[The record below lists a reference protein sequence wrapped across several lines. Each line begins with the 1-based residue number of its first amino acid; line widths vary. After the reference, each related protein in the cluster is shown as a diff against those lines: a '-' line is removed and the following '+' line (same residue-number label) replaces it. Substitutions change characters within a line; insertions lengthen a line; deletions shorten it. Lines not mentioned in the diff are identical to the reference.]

1 MLKSRVRHSQN
12 FPSRIVPRTIS
23 TMESKAPSSVKPRE
37 RSLNVPNAIT
47 FARLLLSFVLF
58 ALIQSNRAWLWAT
71 GLFVFAVATDVL
83 DGYIARRYQ
92 LITQLGRIL
101 DPFVDKFITS
111 GTFLFLL
118 PHPQSGVTPWMVVIV
133 LGREM
138 LVTSLRGF
146 LETQGA
152 DFSAS
157 ASGKLKM
164 FLQCAAA
171 TVSLLSM
178 EPACAA
184 WSIAGLSFPLARD
197 ILLWLMVAVTVWSG
211 VDYVRR
217 AIQILR
223 TNG

>member
-1 MLKSRVRHSQN
+1 M
-12 FPSRIVPRTIS
+12 
-23 TMESKAPSSVKPRE
+23 
-37 RSLNVPNAIT
+37 
-47 FARLLLSFVLF
+47 LSFVLF
-58 ALIQSNRAWLWAT
+58 ALIQAGNAWIWAA

-118 PHPQSGVTPWMVVIV
+118 PHPESGVTPWMVVIV

-146 LETQGA
+146 LEQQGA

-164 FLQCAAA
+164 FLQCVAA
-171 TVSLLSM
+171 TASLLSLSPM
-178 EPACAA
+178 FLA
-184 WSIAGLSFPLARD
+184 WSVAGTSFSELRD
-197 ILLWLMVAVTVWSG
+197 ILLWTMVAVTVWSG

-217 AIQILR
+217 AIQLLR
-223 TNG
+223 TTG

>member
-1 MLKSRVRHSQN
+1 MEPVTTDTTSR
-12 FPSRIVPRTIS
+12 
-23 TMESKAPSSVKPRE
+23 PRE
-37 RSLNVPNAIT
+37 RSLNVPNTIT
-47 FARLLLSFVLF
+47 ISRLFLSFVLF
-58 ALIQSNRAWLWAT
+58 GLIHARAAWVWSA

-118 PHPQSGVTPWMVVIV
+118 PIPESGVNPWMVVIV

-146 LETQGA
+146 LEQQGA

-164 FLQCAAA
+164 FLQCAAI
-171 TVSLLSM
+171 TVSLLSLD
-178 EPACAA
+178 PRLAHWSAA
-184 WSIAGLSFPLARD
+184 GISFTQFRD
-197 ILLWLMVAVTVWSG
+197 VLLWVMVAVTVWSG
-211 VDYVRR
+211 IDYVRR
-217 AIQILR
+217 AIGLLMPN
-223 TNG
+223 TKSE

>member
-1 MLKSRVRHSQN
+1 M
-12 FPSRIVPRTIS
+12 
-23 TMESKAPSSVKPRE
+23 SVKQWRLFRVALPNTIVLMNSPSESSRPHE
-37 RSLNVPNAIT
+37 RSLNLPNAIT
-47 FARLLLSFVLF
+47 FSRLLLSFVLF
-58 ALIQSNRAWLWAT
+58 ALIQSGHAWLWAA

-83 DGYIARRYQ
+83 DGYIARRYK

-118 PHPQSGVTPWMVVIV
+118 PLPNSGVTPWMVVIV

-157 ASGKLKM
+157 ASGKFKM
-164 FLQCAAA
+164 FLQCVAA
-171 TVSLLSM
+171 TVCLLSLD
-178 EPACAA
+178 PTFAS
-184 WSIAGLSFPLARD
+184 WSFAGVSFTLFRD
-197 ILLWLMVAVTVWSG
+197 ILLWSMVAVTVWSG

-217 AIQILR
+217 AIQLLSA
-223 TNG
+223 TG

>member
-1 MLKSRVRHSQN
+1 MSDIHQT
-12 FPSRIVPRTIS
+12 P
-23 TMESKAPSSVKPRE
+23 E

-47 FARLLLSFVLF
+47 LSRLLLSFVLF
-58 ALIQSNRAWLWAT
+58 ALIESGAAWLWAA

-83 DGYIARRYQ
+83 DGYIARKYN

-101 DPFVDKFITS
+101 DPFVDKFITG

-118 PHPQSGVTPWMVVIV
+118 PHSASGVIPWMVVIV

-146 LETQGA
+146 LEQKGA

-171 TVSLLSM
+171 TASLLSLA
-178 EPACAA
+178 PGFSAL
-184 WSIAGLSFPLARD
+184 SIAGVSFLLIRD
-197 ILLWLMVAVTVWSG
+197 VLLWSMVAATVWSG
-211 VDYVRR
+211 YDYVLR
-217 AIQILR
+217 AIELLR
-223 TNG
+223 KTG

>member
-1 MLKSRVRHSQN
+1 MN
-12 FPSRIVPRTIS
+12 PPSP
-23 TMESKAPSSVKPRE
+23 ESNRLRE
-37 RSLNVPNAIT
+37 RSFNVPNAIT
-47 FARLLLSFVLF
+47 LSRLLLSFVLF
-58 ALIQSNRAWLWAT
+58 ALIQSGRAWVWAA
-71 GLFVFAVATDVL
+71 GLFVFAVITDVL
-83 DGYIARRYQ
+83 DGYIARRYK

-118 PHPQSGVTPWMVVIV
+118 PRPESGVTPWMVVIV

-164 FLQCAAA
+164 FLQCVAA
-171 TVSLLSM
+171 TASLLSLDQN
-178 EPACAA
+178 CAG
-184 WSIAGLSFPLARD
+184 WSLAGIGFSQLRD
-197 ILLWLMVAVTVWSG
+197 VLLWSMVAITVWSG
-211 VDYVRR
+211 IVYVRR
-217 AIQILR
+217 AIQLLSVA
-223 TNG
+223 G

>member
-1 MLKSRVRHSQN
+1 MSIS
-12 FPSRIVPRTIS
+12 FPRGLFPAGPANKIAEMEPVITEPRR
-23 TMESKAPSSVKPRE
+23 PRE

-47 FARLLLSFVLF
+47 ISRLFLSFVLF
-58 ALIQSNRAWLWAT
+58 ALIQARVAWLWSA

-83 DGYIARRYQ
+83 DGYIARRYK

-118 PHPQSGVTPWMVVIV
+118 PIPESGVTPWMVVIV

-152 DFSAS
+152 DFSAT

-164 FLQCAAA
+164 FLQCAAI
-171 TVSLLSM
+171 TVSLLSLDTLF
-178 EPACAA
+178 AS
-184 WSIAGLSFPLARD
+184 WSMAGISFAQLRD
-197 ILLWLMVAVTVWSG
+197 VLLWVMVAVTVWSG
-211 VDYVRR
+211 ADYVRR
-217 AIQILR
+217 AIQLL
-223 TNG
+223 TAEAK

>member
-1 MLKSRVRHSQN
+1 MTTEL
-12 FPSRIVPRTIS
+12 P
-23 TMESKAPSSVKPRE
+23 KPAE
-37 RSLNVPNAIT
+37 QSLNVPNAIT
-47 FARLLLSFVLF
+47 FSRFLLSLVLFVLIE
-58 ALIQSNRAWLWAT
+58 AGNAGIWPA

-83 DGYIARRYQ
+83 DGYIARKYK

-118 PHPQSGVTPWMVVIV
+118 PQVQSGVTPWMVVIV

-138 LVTSLRGF
+138 LVTSLRGY
-146 LETQGA
+146 LEQQGA

-164 FLQCAAA
+164 FLQCVAA
-171 TVSLLSM
+171 TASLLSLDTNF
-178 EPACAA
+178 AA
-184 WSIAGLSFPLARD
+184 WSLAGANFCQIRD
-197 ILLWLMVAVTVWSG
+197 VLLWLMVIVTVWSG

-217 AIQILR
+217 AIQLLR
-223 TNG
+223 VTG

>member
-1 MLKSRVRHSQN
+1 MTTDL
-12 FPSRIVPRTIS
+12 P
-23 TMESKAPSSVKPRE
+23 KPAE

-58 ALIQSNRAWLWAT
+58 ALIQAGNT
-71 GLFVFAVATDVL
+71 GIWPAALFVFAVATDVL
-83 DGYIARRYQ
+83 DGYIARKYK

-118 PHPQSGVTPWMVVIV
+118 PNSQQSGVTPWMVVIV

-138 LVTSLRGF
+138 LVTSLRGY
-146 LETQGA
+146 LEQQGA

-171 TVSLLSM
+171 TASLLSLD
-178 EPACAA
+178 PQIAA
-184 WSIAGLSFPLARD
+184 WSIGPANFCQIRD
-197 ILLWLMVAVTVWSG
+197 ALLWLMVVVTVWSG

-217 AIQILR
+217 AIQLLR
-223 TNG
+223 VTG

>member
-1 MLKSRVRHSQN
+1 MFCVSLLNTIDRMDSEPAETR
-12 FPSRIVPRTIS
+12 RT
-23 TMESKAPSSVKPRE
+23 RE
-37 RSLNVPNAIT
+37 KSLNVPNAIT
-47 FARLLLSFVLF
+47 FSRLVLSFVLF
-58 ALIQSNRAWLWAT
+58 ALIQSGNAWLWSA

-118 PHPQSGVTPWMVVIV
+118 PIRESGVTPWMVVIV

-164 FLQCAAA
+164 FLQCVAVTA
-171 TVSLLSM
+171 SLLSL
-178 EPACAA
+178 EPVCAR
-184 WSIAGLSFPLARD
+184 WSFAGLNFAQVRD
-197 ILLWLMVAVTVWSG
+197 ALLWTMVAVTVWSG
-211 VDYVRR
+211 FDYVRR
-217 AIQILR
+217 AIQLLR
-223 TNG
+223 NTH

>member
-1 MLKSRVRHSQN
+1 MN
-12 FPSRIVPRTIS
+12 
-23 TMESKAPSSVKPRE
+23 SSASETTRPRE
-37 RSLNVPNAIT
+37 YSLNVPNAIT
-47 FARLLLSFVLF
+47 LSRLLLSFVLF
-58 ALIQSNRAWLWAT
+58 ALIQWGGAWVWAA

-83 DGYIARRYQ
+83 DGYIARRYK

-118 PHPQSGVTPWMVVIV
+118 PLPESGVTPWMVVIV

-164 FLQCAAA
+164 FLQCVAA
-171 TVSLLSM
+171 TISLLSLD
-178 EPACAA
+178 PRCAT
-184 WSIAGLSFPLARD
+184 WTMAGISFLQLRD
-197 ILLWLMVAVTVWSG
+197 VLLWSMVAVTVWSG
-211 VDYVRR
+211 VVYVRR
-217 AIQILR
+217 AIQLLSA
-223 TNG
+223 TK

>member
-1 MLKSRVRHSQN
+1 M
-12 FPSRIVPRTIS
+12 T
-23 TMESKAPSSVKPRE
+23 KPMSE
-37 RSLNVPNAIT
+37 TSEKSLNLPNAIT
-47 FARLLLSFVLF
+47 ISRLFLSFVLF
-58 ALIQSNRAWLWAT
+58 ALIQMGNHWLWAA

-83 DGYIARRYQ
+83 DGWIARKYQ

-118 PHPQSGVTPWMVVIV
+118 PVAKQSGVDPWMVVIV

-146 LETQGA
+146 LEQRGA

-171 TVSLLSM
+171 TAALLSM
-178 EPACAA
+178 HEPVA
-184 WSIAGLSFPLARD
+184 SYSLGPVSFIMIRD
-197 ILLWLMVAVTVWSG
+197 VLLWTMVAVTVWSG
-211 VDYVRR
+211 YIYVQR
-217 AIQILR
+217 AIVILSPKAS
-223 TNG
+223 

>member
-1 MLKSRVRHSQN
+1 VSDSHQT
-12 FPSRIVPRTIS
+12 P
-23 TMESKAPSSVKPRE
+23 E
-37 RSLNVPNAIT
+37 RSLNLPNTIT
-47 FARLLLSFVLF
+47 LSRLLLSFVLF
-58 ALIQSNRAWLWAT
+58 ALIESGVAWLWAA

-83 DGYIARRYQ
+83 DGYIARKYN

-101 DPFVDKFITS
+101 DPFVDKFITG

-118 PHPQSGVTPWMVVIV
+118 PHSASGVIPWMVVIV

-146 LETQGA
+146 LEQKGA

-171 TVSLLSM
+171 TASLLSLA
-178 EPACAA
+178 PGYSGL
-184 WSIAGLSFPLARD
+184 SIAGVSFLLIRD
-197 ILLWLMVAVTVWSG
+197 VLLWSMVAATVWSG
-211 VDYVRR
+211 YDYVLR
-217 AIQILR
+217 AIELLR
-223 TNG
+223 KTG

>member
-1 MLKSRVRHSQN
+1 MNS
-12 FPSRIVPRTIS
+12 S
-23 TMESKAPSSVKPRE
+23 TPETNTPRE
-37 RSLNVPNAIT
+37 RSLNLPNVIT
-47 FARLLLSFVLF
+47 FSRLVLSFVLF
-58 ALIQSNRAWLWAT
+58 ALIQTNQAWLWAA

-83 DGYIARRYQ
+83 DGYIARRYK
-92 LITQLGRIL
+92 LITQLGRIM

-118 PHPQSGVTPWMVVIV
+118 PHPKSGVTPWMVVIV

-146 LETQGA
+146 LEKQGA

-164 FLQCAAA
+164 FLQCVAITAC
-171 TVSLLSM
+171 LLSLD
-178 EPACAA
+178 PAFINA
-184 WSIAGLSFPLARD
+184 SISGVSFAQFRD
-197 ILLWLMVAVTVWSG
+197 GLLWAMVAVTVWSG

-217 AIQILR
+217 AIQLL
-223 TNG
+223 

>member
-1 MLKSRVRHSQN
+1 MNTSTADSSRV
-12 FPSRIVPRTIS
+12 
-23 TMESKAPSSVKPRE
+23 RE

-47 FARLLLSFVLF
+47 FARLALSFVVF
-58 ALIQSNRAWLWAT
+58 ALIQSGGAWLWAA

-83 DGYIARRYQ
+83 DGYIARKYK

-118 PHPQSGVTPWMVVIV
+118 PRPESGVTPWMVVIV

-164 FLQCAAA
+164 FLQCAAVTA
-171 TVSLLSM
+171 SLLSLD
-178 EPACAA
+178 PTCAA
-184 WSIAGLSFPLARD
+184 WSFAGASFPLLRD
-197 ILLWLMVAVTVWSG
+197 VLLWSMVAVTIWSG
-211 VDYVRR
+211 VVYVRR
-217 AIQILR
+217 AIVLLSA
-223 TNG
+223 TG

>member
-1 MLKSRVRHSQN
+1 MRN
-12 FPSRIVPRTIS
+12 
-23 TMESKAPSSVKPRE
+23 
-37 RSLNVPNAIT
+37 LNLPNAIT
-47 FARLLLSFVLF
+47 LSRLLLSFVLF
-58 ALIQSNRAWLWAT
+58 ALIESGVAWLWAA

-83 DGYIARRYQ
+83 DGYIARQYN

-118 PHPQSGVTPWMVVIV
+118 PHSASGVIPWMVVIV

-146 LETQGA
+146 LEQQGA

-164 FLQCAAA
+164 FLQCDAA
-171 TVSLLSM
+171 TASLLSLD
-178 EPACAA
+178 PAF
-184 WSIAGLSFPLARD
+184 SGLSVAGIGFLQIRD
-197 ILLWLMVAVTVWSG
+197 ILLWSMVAVTVWSG
-211 VDYVRR
+211 YDYVLR
-217 AIQILR
+217 AIELLR
-223 TNG
+223 KTG

>member
-1 MLKSRVRHSQN
+1 M
-12 FPSRIVPRTIS
+12 VPRTIS
-23 TMESKAPSSVKPRE
+23 MMESQAPPSSKPRE
-37 RSLNVPNAIT
+37 QSLNVPNAIT

-58 ALIQSNRAWLWAT
+58 ALIQSDRAWLWAT

-83 DGYIARRYQ
+83 DGYIARRYK

-118 PHPQSGVTPWMVVIV
+118 PYPQSGVTPWMVVIV

-171 TVSLLSM
+171 TACLLSM
-178 EPACAA
+178 DPAFAVG
-184 WSIAGLSFPLARD
+184 SISGLRISLVRD

-211 VDYVRR
+211 VVYVRR
-217 AIQILR
+217 AMQILR
-223 TNG
+223 VSG